1 MEFLVIIIIIA
12 IIIFLVNKF
21 KDNKKY
27 SQIRE
32 NLQNLDDTA
41 VNYAQKNYCGF
52 CGAKLKPGMPFCE
65 KCGHSV
71 NDQNS

>member
-1 MEFLVIIIIIA
+1 MGFLVIIIIIA
-12 IIIFLVNKF
+12 IIIFLIKKF

-32 NLQNLDDTA
+32 NLQNSDDTA
-41 VNYAQKNYCGF
+41 VNYSQKTNCLF
-52 CGAKLKPGMPFCE
+52 CGAELKPGMPFCE